1 MIAIFNIQIQTKK
14 LISTILKKIFF
25 TISCFVVL
33 SIFTFSGCDKNEGCS
48 SEPNLLVSQEQLALD
63 IASID
68 AYLSKN
74 EITAQTDET
83 GIRYVINKEGTG
95 GKADLCSI
103 ATVTYQGKL
112 MSNGAIFDTR
122 STPISFP
129 LRNLIVGWQIGIPK
143 VKAGGTITLYL
154 PSVYAYGAFA
164 KEDIPANSNLIF
176 EITLLGIN

>member
-1 MIAIFNIQIQTKK
+1 M
-14 LISTILKKIFF
+14 KKIFSA
-25 TISCFVVL
+25 ISCFVVL

-48 SEPNLLVSQEQLALD
+48 SEPNLLVSQDQLAID
-63 IASID
+63 IAAID
-68 AYLSKN
+68 AYLLEN

-112 MSNGAIFDTR
+112 MSNGAVFDSR
-122 STPISFP
+122 DTPISFP

-143 VKAGGTITLYL
+143 VKEGGTITLYL
-154 PSVYAYGAFA
+154 PSVYSYGSRANG
-164 KEDIPANSNLIF
+164 DIPANSNLIF
-176 EITLLGIN
+176 EITLLDVN

>member
-1 MIAIFNIQIQTKK
+1 M
-14 LISTILKKIFF
+14 KKIFF
-25 TISCFVVL
+25 AITCFAFL
-33 SIFTFSGCDKNEGCS
+33 SIFIFSGCDKNEGCTS
-48 SEPNLLVSQEQLALD
+48 KPNLLVSQDQLTID
-63 IASID
+63 ISSID
-68 AYLSKN
+68 AYLSENK
-74 EITAQTDET
+74 ITAQTDET

-112 MSNGAIFDTR
+112 MSNGAVFDSR
-122 STPISFP
+122 DTPISFP

-176 EITLLGIN
+176 EITLLGVD

>member
-1 MIAIFNIQIQTKK
+1 MKK
-14 LISTILKKIFF
+14 ALF
-25 TISCFVVL
+25 TIPFFVLL
-33 SIFTFSGCDKNEGCS
+33 SIFVFSGCDKNEGCS
-48 SEPNLLVSQEQLALD
+48 SEPNLLVSQDQLAID
-63 IASID
+63 IVAID

-83 GIRYVINKEGTG
+83 GFRYVINKEGTG

-112 MSNGAIFDTR
+112 MSNGTIFDSR
-122 STPISFP
+122 DTPISFP

-154 PSVYAYGAFA
+154 PSVYAYGAFV

-176 EITLLGIN
+176 EITVLGVN